1 MEKIRIAV
9 ILPAGKLF
17 DRTFEAIGAT
27 EQDLGP
33 CEFSRISTDLS
44 GAKLKS
50 AFTKLESANSIIADL
65 TARNP
70 NVMFLTGYARAL
82 KKPITFITQ
91 HAEDFPFDQ
100 STAPIVYGSDPNFL
114 RTELVAQLS
123 GQRSTPSGKGDDARA
138 KFLSI
143 FGDLLQKHGHE
154 HHGPI
159 LEDQPNVYILIN
171 QDMDLPLVQDIAR
184 RARELKLR
192 VKLM

>member
-17 DRTFEAIGAT
+17 DRTFEAIAAT

-33 CEFSRISTDLS
+33 CEFIRITTNLS
-44 GAKLKS
+44 ESKLKS

-70 NVMFLTGYARAL
+70 NVMFLIGYARAL

-91 HAEDFPFDQ
+91 NAEDFPFDE
-100 STAPIVYGSDPNFL
+100 STPHIVYGSDPNFL
-114 RTELVAQLS
+114 RTELLHLLS
-123 GQRSTPSGKGDDARA
+123 DQRSTPSQRGDDARA

-171 QDMDLPLVQDIAR
+171 QDLDLPLVQEISR
-184 RARELKLR
+184 RARELNLR

>member
-17 DRTFEAIGAT
+17 DRTFEAIAAT

-33 CEFSRISTDLS
+33 CEFIRISTNLS
-44 GAKLKS
+44 EPKLKS
-50 AFTKLESANSIIADL
+50 TFTKLESAHSIIADL

-100 STAPIVYGSDPNFL
+100 STPPIIYGSDPNFL
-114 RTELVAQLS
+114 RTELLHLLS
-123 GQRSTPSGKGDDARA
+123 GQRSTPSQRGDDARA

-171 QDMDLPLVQDIAR
+171 QDMDLPLVQEISR
-184 RARELKLR
+184 RARELGIR

>member
-17 DRTFEAIGAT
+17 DRTFDAIVAT

-33 CEFSRISTDLS
+33 CEFVRISTDLS
-44 GAKLKS
+44 ESKLKS
-50 AFTKLESANSIIADL
+50 TFAKLESANSIIADL

-82 KKPITFITQ
+82 KKPITCITQ
-91 HAEDFPFDQ
+91 RAEDFPFDQ
-100 STAPIVYGSDPNFL
+100 STPPIIYGSDPNFL
-114 RTELVAQLS
+114 RTELLHQLS
-123 GQRSTPSGKGDDARA
+123 DQRSTPSQRGDDARA
-138 KFLSI
+138 KFLSL
-143 FGDLLQKHGHE
+143 FGDLLQKHAHE
-154 HHGPI
+154 HRGPI
-159 LEDQPNVYILIN
+159 LEDQPNVYTLIN

-184 RARELKLR
+184 RARELNLR